1 MSSWVLTPR
10 AISPLGSPSSARKPA
25 RTSSAFANARPH
37 FSSTSRAASSKA
49 STWPSSA
56 TSGHAWWECPVSSSR
71 SATRK
76 RE

>member
-1 MSSWVLTPR
+1 MSSCVFVAEGDLAAGVAEQPPE
-10 AISPLGSPSSARKPA
+10 AP
-25 RTSSAFANARPH
+25 RTSSALANARPH
-37 FSSTSRAASSKA
+37 FSSTWRAASSKA

-76 RE
+76 RV